1 MELSWE
7 SDAIELSDG
16 FMVDIG
22 GMMDR
27 EIERVCAERQITV
40 IDKLAVSTAFH
51 RIINAPAM
59 RIAKLESQLAAQAS
73 AVDNLIQAGQLLY
86 VSLSYFH
93 DMPSVLPSAHQ
104 GNSIAER
111 KWREA
116 LAALVNGQEGK
127 EER

>member
-1 MELSWE
+1 MSPFDVG
-7 SDAIELSDG
+7 SAIENVLRRTAEK
-16 FMVDIG
+16 
-22 GMMDR
+22 DR
-27 EIERVCAERQITV
+27 YIEQLELR
-40 IDKLAVSTAFH
+40 
-51 RIINAPAM
+51 NAA
-59 RIAKLESQLAAQAS
+59 LESQLAAQAS